1 MKSLKKILLFSF
13 LFLSLAFAASVYA
26 FSDKIYQSLEQFSKI
41 LHYVEENYVDEV
53 DESKLILGAIKGM
66 LATLDP
72 HTFYLSPDF
81 YKELR
86 ADTAGKF
93 GGVGLEVSIKE
104 DVLTIVSPMEGSPA
118 DRAGIQPGDK
128 IIRIDGKLTHD
139 MNLVDAVKNMR
150 GSNKTKV
157 VLTLF
162 REGWKS
168 TRDFT
173 LTREIINVKS
183 VKAEL
188 LEQKYLYAKINTF
201 QERTAQ
207 DLQKAI
213 EVNQKK
219 SGGLQGLIIDLRNN
233 PGGLLDEAV
242 SVSDLFVKEGVL
254 VSVKGRV
261 GKPED
266 RKATGKAPYADL
278 PMVVLVNAGSA
289 SASEIFAG
297 AMQDYGRAF
306 VMGTKSF
313 GKGSVQTVMELGNGA
328 GLKLTIARYYT
339 PKGRKIDGK
348 GVLPDEIV
356 ALPKTENKKAEEDE
370 ILPAAKED
378 SQKQA
383 ALRHLKQMEQK

>member
-1 MKSLKKILLFSF
+1 MKPIKKIFLYSF

-41 LHYVEENYVDEV
+41 LHYVEENYVDQV
-53 DESKLILGAIKGM
+53 DESKLVLGAIKGM
-66 LATLDP
+66 LSTLDP

-93 GGVGLEVSIKE
+93 GGVGLEVSIK
-104 DVLTIVSPMEGSPA
+104 DDALIIVSPMEGSPA
-118 DRAGIQPGDK
+118 DKAGVQAGDK

-139 MNLVDAVKNMR
+139 MNLVDAVKSMR
-150 GSNKTKV
+150 GPSKTKV

-162 REGWKS
+162 REGWK
-168 TRDFT
+168 TTKDFS

-183 VKAEL
+183 VKFEL
-188 LEQKYLYAKINTF
+188 LEQKYLYTKVNSF

-213 EVNQKK
+213 ELNQKK
-219 SGGLQGLIIDLRNN
+219 SGGLKGLIVDLRNN
-233 PGGLLDEAV
+233 PGGLLEEAV
-242 SVSDLFVKEGVL
+242 GVSDLFIKEGMI
-254 VSVKGRV
+254 VSVKGRT
-261 GKPED
+261 GKAEE
-266 RKATGKAPYADL
+266 RKASGKAPYLDL

-306 VMGTKSF
+306 LMGTKTF
-313 GKGSVQTVMELGNGA
+313 GKGSVQTVMDLGNGA
-328 GLKLTIARYYT
+328 GLKITIARYYT

-348 GVLPDEIV
+348 GVMPDEIV
-356 ALPKTENKKAEEDE
+356 VLPKTETQKAEEDE
-370 ILPAAKED
+370 TLPPSKED
-378 SQKQA
+378 TQKQA
-383 ALRHLKQMEQK
+383 ALKHLKKMEQK